1 MRYTSAICWDM
12 ARKALQLV
20 EGKDRVA
27 FDQDETL
34 RLALVHLIQVIG
46 EAARGIS
53 HEIRKANPHIPW
65 KLIIGMRNRIVHDY
79 TVFDDDVVWDTV
91 SNELEPLVAA
101 LERFTPLE
109 ESF

>member
-1 MRYTSAICWDM
+1 MPKGDALYVGYMLDM

-53 HEIRKANPHIPW
+53 HEISKSQPPHSLEIDYW
-65 KLIIGMRNRIVHDY
+65 YAEQNRTRLY
-79 TVFDDDVVWDTV
+79 R
-91 SNELEPLVAA
+91 L
-101 LERFTPLE
+101 
-109 ESF
+109 